1 MTNFSGHSHAHH
13 FDVEAGMEAFD
24 KLPRTLRD
32 FLNYDGVP
40 WSPPAVAEA
49 LNRYRGECEKPEW
62 ATRLLVADLRRQLRE
77 MTKEKEVQR

>member
-32 FLNYDGVP
+32 FLNYDAVP

-49 LNRYRGECEKPEW
+49 LSQYRQGCENPEW
-62 ATRLLVADLRRQLRE
+62 ATRLLVADLRRQSQK
-77 MTKEKEVQR
+77 MVGTK